1 MSKDNLPK
9 LVYDAAVDGDAA
21 RPALV
26 TRRQSLQRISRFAA
40 ATAPAM
46 LVLVSGMNA
55 QACSDEKSSKGEGC
69 KDDGLVDPARHD
81 A

>member
-1 MSKDNLPK
+1 MPKDTLPK
-9 LVYDAAVDGDAA
+9 LVYDAAVDGDTS

-46 LVLVSGMNA
+46 LVLVSGMKA
-55 QACSDEKSSKGEGC
+55 EACNTDKSNKGKGNDDEGPRQS
-69 KDDGLVDPARHD
+69 PH
-81 A
+81 